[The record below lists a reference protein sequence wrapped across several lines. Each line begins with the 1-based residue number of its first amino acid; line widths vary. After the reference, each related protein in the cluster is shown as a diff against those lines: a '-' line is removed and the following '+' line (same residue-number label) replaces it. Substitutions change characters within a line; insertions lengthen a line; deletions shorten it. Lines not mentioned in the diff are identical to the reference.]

1 MRRRVLARP
10 RLARGCG
17 GVFSSLSNSASR
29 CRDVFASVESLDPT
43 FRQISRRL
51 EWRLQRLFDRA
62 LDTKINLIRRGLE
75 RLRQEDHIADPAKFE
90 ALKEGAKNIEM
101 QRRMALCMNVGQAL
115 SVWARMEEALV
126 GVACVLLETKIE
138 KAGIVMY
145 SILNFNVWT
154 SIIDEL
160 FTVDKRFDALVPK
173 WRKIITQLGPL
184 QKMRNNLAHHTINLP
199 QDDAT
204 PIGDAAL
211 SPAPSDTRRQSQ
223 KSGPLDYNEISK
235 FQDSVM
241 TVTDSLTA
249 LLVAMAATL
258 SSASSQQQSAE
269 QRPDQHSQ

>member
-1 MRRRVLARP
+1 
-10 RLARGCG
+10 
-17 GVFSSLSNSASR
+17 
-29 CRDVFASVESLDPT
+29 VESLDPT

-223 KSGPLDYNEISK
+223 KSGPLDYNDGGDSFKRIIATTIRRTTSRSALSIMGSTVPLSQSK
-235 FQDSVM
+235 ATPAPSIRSFHSPAPQRC
-241 TVTDSLTA
+241 
-249 LLVAMAATL
+249 LLQANVVQL
-258 SSASSQQQSAE
+258 
-269 QRPDQHSQ
+269 RPEFMWGAIRG